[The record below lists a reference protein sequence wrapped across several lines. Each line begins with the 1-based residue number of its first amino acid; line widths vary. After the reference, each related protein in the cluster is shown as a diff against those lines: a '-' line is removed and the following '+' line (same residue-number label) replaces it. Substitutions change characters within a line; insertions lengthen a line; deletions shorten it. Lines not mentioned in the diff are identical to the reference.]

1 MIDNLVLGFSTALS
15 VENLAWC
22 FVGVLT
28 GTVIGILPGLGSTTG
43 VAVLLPLTLSLEP
56 VTGLIMLAGIYYGAQ
71 YGGTITSV
79 LISTPGEA
87 STVVTTID
95 GYPMA
100 RRGRA
105 GAALSISAIG
115 SFVAAIISLAL
126 LVALAPPFAQFALRF
141 GPPEM
146 MAVMILAFATIVS
159 FAGDNKLLGFT
170 MASLG
175 IVIACVGVDAG
186 TGVARYTFGQ
196 VELFSGIPFVE
207 VMIGLFA
214 VGEVLYQV
222 RDGAVAPIR
231 ASFRDLMLTPEELR
245 RSRGAITRGSFL
257 GFLLGCLPGAGSTL
271 ASFMAYGV
279 EKRVS
284 KHKDEFGSG
293 AIEGVAAPESA
304 NNAAANANFIPT
316 LTLGIPGGAT
326 TAVLLGAFLVY
337 GIQPG
342 PLLFEQ
348 QPELVWGLL
357 ASFFIG
363 NVILLVLNLPLAPV
377 FAQILRVPYG
387 YMYPLILFTS
397 FVGFLLGCLPGAGS
411 TLASFMAYGVEKR
424 VSKHKDEF
432 GSGAI
437 EGVAAPESANNA
449 AANANFIPTLTLGIP
464 GGATTAVLLGAFLV
478 YGIQPGPLLF
488 EQQPELVWGL
498 LASFFIGNVILLVL
512 NLPLAPV
519 FAQILRVPYG
529 YMYPLIL
536 FTSFV
541 GAYSIQNNMFSVW
554 VVLVS
559 GLAGYAMKRLD
570 FPMAPLVLGLVI
582 GALFEKSLLQ
592 TSALGDGN
600 LLYVFMRPLSLSI
613 LILAVLLVVAPSIVA
628 RLLRSRSSSSTR
640 PDISSER

>member
-1 MIDNLVLGFSTALS
+1 VIDNLILGFSTALS
-15 VENLAWC
+15 GENLAWC
-22 FVGVLT
+22 FVGVLM
-28 GTVIGILPGLGSTTG
+28 GTVIGVLPGLGSTTG
-43 VAVLLPLTLSLEP
+43 VAILLPLTLSLDP
-56 VTGLIMLAGIYYGAQ
+56 VTALIMLAGIYYGSQ

-95 GYPMA
+95 GYQMA

-170 MASLG
+170 MAALG
-175 IVIACVGVDAG
+175 VVIACVGVDSG

-214 VGEVLYQV
+214 VGEVLHQI

-231 ASFRDLMLTPEELR
+231 ASFRDLMLTRDELR
-245 RSRGAITRGSFL
+245 RSRGAIARGSFL
-257 GFLLGCLPGAGSTL
+257 GFVLGCLPGAGSTL
-271 ASFMAYGV
+271 ASFMAYGI

-304 NNAAANANFIPT
+304 NNSAANANFIPT

-387 YMYPLILFTS
+387 YMYPLI
-397 FVGFLLGCLPGAGS
+397 
-411 TLASFMAYGVEKR
+411 
-424 VSKHKDEF
+424 
-432 GSGAI
+432 I
-437 EGVAAPESANNA
+437 
-449 AANANFIPTLTLGIP
+449 
-464 GGATTAVLLGAFLV
+464 
-478 YGIQPGPLLF
+478 
-488 EQQPELVWGL
+488 
-498 LASFFIGNVILLVL
+498 
-512 NLPLAPV
+512 
-519 FAQILRVPYG
+519 
-529 YMYPLIL
+529 

-541 GAYSIQNNMFSVW
+541 GAYSIQNSMFSVW

-559 GLAGYAMKRLD
+559 GLVGYAMKRLD

-600 LLYVFMRPLSLSI
+600 LLYVFTRPLSLSI
-613 LILAVLLVVAPSIVA
+613 LVLAVLLIVAPSIVS
-628 RLLRSRSSSSTR
+628 RLLRRRSASSSR
-640 PDISSER
+640 PSIPSER